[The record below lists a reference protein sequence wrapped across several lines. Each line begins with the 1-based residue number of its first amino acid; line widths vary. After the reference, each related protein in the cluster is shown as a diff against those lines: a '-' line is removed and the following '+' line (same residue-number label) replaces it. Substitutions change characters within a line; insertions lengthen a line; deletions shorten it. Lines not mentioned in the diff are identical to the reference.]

1 MNNQRTSRITAAA
14 VLATSLV
21 AAFAT
26 LGGVGIAKGAISAVQ
41 YQYGPKV
48 TICHKGK
55 TVTIGKSAVPAH
67 VRNHGDT
74 IGSCSSEAA
83 KAKKAKHAK
92 AEHAKKAKHAKAE
105 AEKSS
110 DLDREKPGKDK
121 GHSNGK

>member
-1 MNNQRTSRITAAA
+1 M
-14 VLATSLV
+14 LATSLV

-55 TVTIGKSAVPAH
+55 TITVGKSAVPAH

-74 IGSCSSEAA
+74 IGACSSEAA
-83 KAKKAKHAK
+83 KAKKAKKAKHAK
-92 AEHAKKAKHAKAE
+92 AEHAKKAE
-105 AEKSS
+105 AEKSAGS
-110 DLDREKPGKDK
+110 EREAPGKGK
-121 GHSNGK
+121 GRGNGNSK